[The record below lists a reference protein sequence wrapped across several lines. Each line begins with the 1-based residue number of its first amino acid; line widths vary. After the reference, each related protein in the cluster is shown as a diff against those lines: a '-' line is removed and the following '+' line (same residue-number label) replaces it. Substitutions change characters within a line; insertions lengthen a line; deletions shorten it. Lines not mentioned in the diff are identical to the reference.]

1 MTHQQSTPSEKYNVT
16 SVVVKDVLFQT
27 PVSGPGYVR
36 AILGIG
42 KRVEIQAVAGNEF
55 VNEFV
60 VASTSRTFRTRKD
73 AQHYFESLRTADS
86 LA

>member
-42 KRVEIQAVAGNEF
+42 KRVEIQAVAGNE
-55 VNEFV
+55 V